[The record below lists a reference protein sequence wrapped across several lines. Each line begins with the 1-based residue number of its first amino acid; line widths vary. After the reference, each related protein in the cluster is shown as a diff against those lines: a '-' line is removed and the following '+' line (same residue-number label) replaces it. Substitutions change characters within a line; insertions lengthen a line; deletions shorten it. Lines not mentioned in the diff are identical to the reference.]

1 MVARIMKVY
10 VLEAKASLREDA
22 TIASRILR
30 IAVVITESSLKFWPS
45 LKPMSA
51 SALREVG
58 PFAALVGRKE
68 REAKDTLIVLLQPAA
83 VRSRS

>member
-10 VLEAKASLREDA
+10 VLEAKASMREDA

-30 IAVVITESSLKFWPS
+30 IAVMITESSLKFWPS
-45 LKPMSA
+45 FKPMSA

-58 PFAALVGRKE
+58 PFVGRKE
-68 REAKDTLIVLLQPAA
+68 REAKDSLIVLLQPAA